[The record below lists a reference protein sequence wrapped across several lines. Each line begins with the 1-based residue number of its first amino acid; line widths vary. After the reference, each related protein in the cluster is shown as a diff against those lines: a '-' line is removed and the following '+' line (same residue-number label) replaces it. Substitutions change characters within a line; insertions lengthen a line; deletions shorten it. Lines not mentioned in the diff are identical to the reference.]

1 MDEIFSEE
9 DITYNA
15 MSMIENEIKTL
26 KTQYNF
32 LEALKVS
39 VNNLKKIKPENDY
52 IGLNISTLIPLVK
65 TIVTFP
71 Q

>member
-1 MDEIFSEE
+1 VDEIFSEE